1 MEANAKKKVPPG
13 LVLFMMLMSMT
24 AGAMCLNKVAPIV
37 PVLTQALGLSGTGE
51 AGLLISIFVISGIF
65 LAIPSG
71 VIIAK
76 LGYFKTGIVALGCI
90 LVGSVVGA
98 LGSDY
103 GVMLASRIVEG
114 VGLILLMTL
123 GPAAVASS
131 FSDEKR
137 GSAMGLLMCFMAFGQ
152 ILMFNLAPRLAEA
165 LNWESVWW
173 FTAVY
178 ALVFLMAWVV
188 FLRDLDATLAGDI
201 ASHALEDQ
209 PAERPEK
216 TPLFS
221 KDVFL
226 NKGVWLIGITLLIY
240 MVAEQG
246 AIAFLPTYLTEVRGM
261 DVAVA
266 SSIISIA
273 PLVGIPVG
281 IVAGMVSDKWGS
293 RKKPLGILMLLS
305 AVTYALIPVWP
316 SDLYVVFVVLL
327 GIAVMG
333 QVGLAFSSVAELVP
347 ANRGDMG
354 TAFLN
359 TFQWVGI
366 FLSSALVG
374 AAIEAVGWDM
384 TFFMLAPLTVV
395 GALCAFFAP
404 KLR

>member
-1 MEANAKKKVPPG
+1 MEAIQKKKVPPG
-13 LVLFMMLMSMT
+13 LVLSMMLMSMT

-37 PVLTQALGLSGTGE
+37 PMLTESLNLSGTGQS
-51 AGLLISIFVISGIF
+51 GLLISIFVISGIF

-71 VIIAK
+71 IIISK
-76 LGYFKTGIVALGCI
+76 LGYYKTGIIALGSI
-90 LVGSVVGA
+90 LVGSCIGA
-98 LGSDY
+98 LGMDY
-103 GVMLASRIVEG
+103 AVMLASRVIEG
-114 VGLILLMTL
+114 IGLILLMTL

-165 LNWESVWW
+165 LSWESVWW

-178 ALVFLMAWVV
+178 ALVFLVAWVA
-188 FLRDLDATLAGDI
+188 FLRNLDATLASDI
-201 ASHALEDQ
+201 ASHQAEDQ
-209 PAERPEK
+209 PIEK
-216 TPLFS
+216 PVKEPLFS

-226 NKGVWLIGITLLIY
+226 NKGVWFIGIMLLIY

-246 AIAFLPTYLTEVRGM
+246 AMAFLPTYLAEVRGM

-266 SSIISIA
+266 SSIVSIA

-281 IVAGMVSDKWGS
+281 IVAGMISDKWGS

-305 AVTYALIPVWP
+305 AVTYVLMPIWP
-316 SDLYVVFVVLL
+316 SDLYVVLIVLF

-374 AAIEAVGWDM
+374 AAIEGFGWDM
-384 TFFMLAPLTVV
+384 TFFMLVPLTVV